1 MGLLNSSI
9 PNLLNGVSQQADA
22 LRNPT
27 NCADQ
32 INAYPSPVEGLMK
45 RHPTEFM
52 TDDFTVIEGSKCL
65 DTSSHAINRDTGEKY
80 LVAVKPTYI
89 DGGELEVWDLV
100 NNYKSTVHYD
110 QAAVGEE
117 FGSEPTRA
125 HGMIYLNS
133 LVIDGDYINIVNSN
147 GVTIKF
153 QFTTDPLVA
162 NGSGNPSNAVFVNIY
177 QMTGI
182 EDQVGALAAAI
193 SWHQFA
199 STGAG
204 TGFRVTA
211 LHLGSD
217 NDLPRTLG
225 QLPTNHPLYVEGST
239 DETPGIAKNIL
250 LKQDI
255 AGVNGNQDMTDST
268 GRIDLFN
275 FGENGLTAGGDGDPG
290 DNSAMES
297 DPRDYLKA
305 IDPATAF
312 KFLTVGDVT
321 YVVNTEREVQMHK
334 TITPPHGSEA
344 MVTVKQGAYNVNY
357 IVGVDNKSIQVSTG
371 SSSGDAKTDTIATS
385 LVTALNGGTGNVYH
399 EDESLTTAEWVKGA
413 ADGNHFKL
421 ELLVTPGSGTPTGSD
436 DAFTVVGKNVRFT
449 SIPGGAKYTYKGWG
463 GAGTTYRSSS
473 FNLNTDYEIFTSV
486 NNGDG
491 RYRITLKGIQ
501 NGSGTYGG
509 WTVYYSLLWNSD
521 TPSGTSKIKSQY
533 TQSVDFPY
541 MEFSSQGSNVLM
553 HPLTAG
559 RDFTLTTSDSVG
571 NTYLDGFK
579 ERTQYLTDLPKQA
592 PNGFTIRVDG
602 DVENNIDDYYV
613 TFKTRNDEAYGEGMW
628 TETLGSQVPFQYDY
642 ATMPHVLIRQADGS
656 FLFKA
661 ANGILNAP
669 PAQVP
674 RVTTSSVVGTVYD
687 PDNTNATSDTYITVD
702 NLVPHSRI
710 PKYSDIVFSQGTT
723 AQRTLTVG
731 QAAEVDQYGKA
742 YLELTTAVGVD
753 YANDVEVVI
762 NIKSDYEAF
771 NWRGRKVG
779 DMTTNPD
786 PSFVGKKINN
796 IFFYENRLGLLAGE
810 NCILS
815 ETGEFFNF
823 FRTTIIDLLDT
834 APIDLAVSTNEIAL
848 LRHAMPYK
856 GNLLL
861 FSDNQQF
868 ALGSGRQALSN
879 ETVSLT
885 QTSYDECNPKCNPVA
900 SGSSLYFGYDRGG
913 YSGLRQMM
921 LLDAQGDNYASADIT
936 EHVPQYIPNS
946 WKMLAS
952 MPQQSLIIGLP
963 EATDGN
969 MQDLYLY
976 KFMDRGRERVQSA
989 WFKYSLPLMGD
1000 SNDKKQ
1006 IIGIHAIDN
1015 ILYILCQWRY
1025 NNGVAHT
1032 GGKTILYKML
1042 IENDRVDTNSIHV
1055 TNLDSRV
1062 AYDGGSGYS
1071 KGVGAQG
1078 MVRLYAPHSGQEVR
1092 LTDAT
1097 GYIRRFMFTTVPGT
1111 STGDTFGSGSVNGG
1125 DSGRGTYVQ
1134 IDGLTATNE
1143 RAEEF
1148 ALAVNHSSSADLKIT
1163 AIQTGTSAGYPFTL
1177 GELPTTHPEYVEGS
1191 TSESSITRNVLLI
1204 QDVVGTGGNT
1214 DMTVHSTATPVEQ
1227 PGDFAIYNFGENGLQ
1242 AGLEPDSRLV
1252 TASYDSPVTGKTTF
1266 TMPFTWSGS
1275 GEPVQAYTKAVAGS
1289 GGGAELTIDS
1299 SVGSAGTLVIDGDQT
1314 DASIWFGFDYTMT
1327 YEFSKPIIR
1336 GQAGKGSSIL
1346 AAGRFQ
1352 VLSCDLSFDDTTTF
1366 TATVTNPGRANDYTY
1381 TQLASSTDVLSTV
1394 QGSNAVTSGDFR
1406 IPIHTRSD
1414 GYTLTITS
1422 SSPFPVHFM
1431 SAEYE
1436 AQYNARSR
1444 RMSI

>member
-1 MGLLNSSI
+1 MGILNSSI

-27 NCADQ
+27 NCAAQ
-32 INAYPSPVEGLMK
+32 TNAYPSPVEGLMK

-65 DTSSHAINRDTGEKY
+65 DTSSHVINRDTGEKY

-100 NNYKSTVHYD
+100 NNHKSTVHYD

-117 FGSEPTRA
+117 FGSGPTRA
-125 HGMIYLNS
+125 HGMINLNS

-153 QFTTDPLVA
+153 QFTTDPLVS

-177 QMTGI
+177 QMTNI

-193 SWHQFA
+193 SWHQFT

-204 TGFRVTA
+204 TGFRVYA
-211 LHLGSD
+211 RHLGSD
-217 NDLPRTLG
+217 NDLPWTLG

-239 DETPGIAKNIL
+239 DETPGITKNIL
-250 LKQDI
+250 LQQDI

-268 GRIDLFN
+268 GRITLFN
-275 FGENGLTAGGDGDPG
+275 FGENGLTAGGDGDLG

-321 YVVNTEREVQMHK
+321 YVVNTEREVKMHSIPSPK
-334 TITPPHGSEA
+334 HNNEA
-344 MVTVKQGAYNVNY
+344 MVTVKQGAYNQEY
-357 IVGVDNKSIQVSTG
+357 IVGVDGTSVSTIMG
-371 SSSGDAKTDTIATS
+371 NTAGQTKTSLIAS
-385 LVTALNGGTGNVYH
+385 NLVTALNGGTANVYH
-399 EDESLTTAEWVKGA
+399 SDIDLTTAEWTKNSSTGA
-413 ADGNHFKL
+413 L
-421 ELLVTPGSGTPTGSD
+421 ELLVQPGTGTPTNSNL
-436 DAFTVVGKNVRFT
+436 AFTVAGKNCRFT
-449 SIPGGAKYTYKGWG
+449 SIPGDARYTYRTNNPAG
-463 GAGTTYRSSS
+463 GYKTRNAAFS
-473 FNLNTDYEIFTSV
+473 LNTDYEIYTSV

-491 RYRITLKGIQ
+491 RYRITFRNDYYTQ
-501 NGSGTYGG
+501 GTYGN
-509 WTVYYSLLWNSD
+509 TYYSAPFGWHSD
-521 TPSGTSKIKSQY
+521 VPSGPSTIQSQY

-541 MEFSSQGSNVLM
+541 MEFAHQGSNILM
-553 HPLTAG
+553 HPLDPE
-559 RDFTLTTSDSVG
+559 RDFTLSTSDSVG
-571 NTYLDGFK
+571 NTYIDGFK
-579 ERTQYLTDLPKQA
+579 ERTQYLTNLPEQA
-592 PNGFTIRVDG
+592 PNGFNMRIDG

-613 TFKTRNDEAYGEGMW
+613 TFKTRNDEGYGEGMW
-628 TETLGSQVPFQYDY
+628 SEGQGPQIPYQYDY

-661 ANGILNAP
+661 ANGLLNAP

-674 RVTTSSVVGTVYD
+674 RVTTGSVAGTVCD

-723 AQRTLTVG
+723 AQRTLTI
-731 QAAEVDQYGKA
+731 AAAVEVDQYGKV
-742 YLELTTAVGVD
+742 YIDLTTAVGVD

-762 NIKSDYEAF
+762 NLKSDYEAF
-771 NWRGRKVG
+771 NWRGRVVG

-786 PSFVGKKINN
+786 PSFIGKRINN
-796 IFFYENRLGLLAGE
+796 IFFYENRLGLLSGE

-976 KFMDRGRERVQSA
+976 KFMDRGNERVQSA

-1025 NNGVAHT
+1025 NDGVAHT

-1071 KGVGAQG
+1071 EGVGAQG
-1078 MVRLYAPHSGQEVR
+1078 MIYNGGSGEN
-1092 LTDAT
+1092 
-1097 GYIRRFMFTTVPGT
+1097 F
-1111 STGDTFGSGSVNGG
+1111 SGDTFSLTNSEGLMWTFHFTNNPDRPSGHGAG
-1125 DSGRGTYVQ
+1125 ARKTYVNINTADGYSGQ
-1134 IDGLTATNE
+1134 LIDEIIIAINSEDASELGISARDFIASSDTYPTGNTDAVTPGRYAVLTQN
-1143 RAEEF
+1143 
-1148 ALAVNHSSSADLKIT
+1148 I
-1163 AIQTGTSAGYPFTL
+1163 
-1177 GELPTTHPEYVEGS
+1177 
-1191 TSESSITRNVLLI
+1191 
-1204 QDVVGTGGNT
+1204 VGTGGNREIT
-1214 DMTVHSTATPVEQ
+1214 DTVDLEAGFAT
-1227 PGDFAIYNFGENGLQ
+1227 FGFGSDGLQ
-1242 AGLEPDSRLV
+1242 AGLEPDLEWRRR
-1252 TASYDSPVTGKTTF
+1252 TY
-1266 TMPFTWSGS
+1266 
-1275 GEPVQAYTKAVAGS
+1275 
-1289 GGGAELTIDS
+1289 S
-1299 SVGSAGTLVIDGDQT
+1299 SL
-1314 DASIWFGFDYTMT
+1314 
-1327 YEFSKPIIR
+1327 
-1336 GQAGKGSSIL
+1336 
-1346 AAGRFQ
+1346 
-1352 VLSCDLSFDDTTTF
+1352 
-1366 TATVTNPGRANDYTY
+1366 
-1381 TQLASSTDVLSTV
+1381 
-1394 QGSNAVTSGDFR
+1394 
-1406 IPIHTRSD
+1406 H
-1414 GYTLTITS
+1414 
-1422 SSPFPVHFM
+1422 
-1431 SAEYE
+1431 
-1436 AQYNARSR
+1436 
-1444 RMSI
+1444 

>member
-1 MGLLNSSI
+1 MGILNSSI

-27 NCADQ
+27 NCAAQ
-32 INAYPSPVEGLMK
+32 TNAYPSPVEGLMK

-65 DTSSHAINRDTGEKY
+65 DTSSHVINRDTGEKY

-100 NNYKSTVHYD
+100 NNHKSTVHYD

-117 FGSEPTRA
+117 FGSGPTRA

-133 LVIDGDYINIVNSN
+133 LAISGDYINIVNSN

-153 QFTTDPLVA
+153 KFTTDPTIG
-162 NGSGNPSNAVFVNIY
+162 NGELINDSVFVSIY
-177 QMTGI
+177 QMTNI

-193 SWHQFA
+193 SWHQFT

-239 DETPGIAKNIL
+239 DETPGITKNIL
-250 LKQDI
+250 LKQDV

-275 FGENGLTAGGDGDPG
+275 FGENGLTAGADGDPG

-321 YVVNTEREVQMHK
+321 YVVNTEREVKMHSIPSPK
-334 TITPPHGSEA
+334 HNNEA
-344 MVTVKQGAYNVNY
+344 MVTVKQGAYNQEY
-357 IVGVDNKSIQVSTG
+357 IVGVDGTSVSTIMG
-371 SSSGDAKTDTIATS
+371 NTAGQTKTSLIAS
-385 LVTALNGGTGNVYH
+385 NLVTALNGGTANVYH
-399 EDESLTTAEWVKGA
+399 SDIDLTTAEWTKNSSTGA
-413 ADGNHFKL
+413 L
-421 ELLVTPGSGTPTGSD
+421 ELLVQPGTGTPTNSNL
-436 DAFTVVGKNVRFT
+436 AFTVAGKNCRFT
-449 SIPGGAKYTYKGWG
+449 SIPGDARYTYRTNNPAG
-463 GAGTTYRSSS
+463 GYKTRNAAFS
-473 FNLNTDYEIFTSV
+473 LNTDYEIYTSV

-491 RYRITLKGIQ
+491 RYRITFRNDYYTQ
-501 NGSGTYGG
+501 GTYGN
-509 WTVYYSLLWNSD
+509 TYYSAPFGWHSD
-521 TPSGTSKIKSQY
+521 VPSGPSTIQSQY

-541 MEFSSQGSNVLM
+541 MEFAHQGSNILM
-553 HPLTAG
+553 HPLDPE
-559 RDFTLTTSDSVG
+559 RDFTLSTSDSVG
-571 NTYLDGFK
+571 NTYIDGFK
-579 ERTQYLTDLPKQA
+579 ERTQYLTNLPEQA
-592 PNGFTIRVDG
+592 PNGFNMRIDG

-613 TFKTRNDEAYGEGMW
+613 TFKTRNDEGYGEGMW
-628 TETLGSQVPFQYDY
+628 SEGQGPQIPYQYDY

-661 ANGILNAP
+661 ANGLLNAP

-674 RVTTSSVVGTVYD
+674 RVTTGSVAGTVCD

-723 AQRTLTVG
+723 AQRTLTI
-731 QAAEVDQYGKA
+731 AAAVEVDQYGKV
-742 YLELTTAVGVD
+742 YIDLTTAVGVD

-762 NIKSDYEAF
+762 NLKSDYEAF
-771 NWRGRKVG
+771 NWRGRVVG

-786 PSFVGKKINN
+786 PSFIGKRINN

-976 KFMDRGRERVQSA
+976 KFMDRGNERVQSA

-1032 GGKTILYKML
+1032 GGKTYLYKML

-1071 KGVGAQG
+1071 EGVGAQG
-1078 MVRLYAPHSGQEVR
+1078 MVRLYVPHSGQEVR

-1097 GYIRRFMFTTVPGT
+1097 GYIRRFMFTTAAGT
-1111 STGDTFGSGSVNGG
+1111 STGDTFGYWAINGG
-1125 DSGRGTYVQ
+1125 NNGRGTYVQ

-1163 AIQTGTSAGYPFTL
+1163 AIQTGSGYGYPFTL

-1191 TSESSITRNVLLI
+1191 TAEDAIHRNVLLI

-1214 DMTVHSTATPVEQ
+1214 DMTVHTTTDPVEQ